1 MLEAA
6 DQPLYLLNT
15 ELSTSEVQRNTT
27 AESRLC
33 CGEPFDRGVTFA
45 LEQLERLSEK
55 PGGPEEAIGFIREES
70 AVGLPARQG
79 ASWNVDEVNQ
89 PIDRQ

>member
-33 CGEPFDRGVTFA
+33 CCEPFDRGIAIA
-45 LEQLERLSEK
+45 LEQLKRLSEE
-55 PGGPEEAIGFIREES
+55 PGGS
-70 AVGLPARQG
+70 
-79 ASWNVDEVNQ
+79 
-89 PIDRQ
+89 